1 MNQFINFFWTIIC
14 FAAVVV
20 YWISTGLTPGFY
32 IFIAISFIPA
42 ILPQKLM
49 AKLQLSKS
57 TRIYERLGVR
67 FICRFV
73 QQGDIANRI
82 SRKNKPGYRVI
93 VQKSNPSAYL
103 KTVAM
108 YERFHLMCLLF
119 FLFTTVAALLDGRF
133 VIAMMIM
140 ISNIIY
146 NFYPILLQQFN
157 RIRILRLTK
166 TI

>member
-1 MNQFINFFWTIIC
+1 MNQIINFFWTIVC

-20 YWISTGLTPGFY
+20 YWISAGLSSGFY
-32 IFIAISFIPA
+32 VFIAISFIPA
-42 ILPQKLM
+42 ILSQKTLN
-49 AKLQLSKS
+49 KLQLSKN
-57 TRIYERLGVR
+57 TRFYERLGVR
-67 FICRFV
+67 VIRRFV
-73 QQGDIANRI
+73 QHGDIANRI
-82 SRKNKPGYRVI
+82 SRKNKPGYQVI
-93 VQKSNPSAYL
+93 TQKSNPAAYL
-103 KTVAM
+103 KTIAM

-133 VIAMMIM
+133 IIAIMVM

-166 TI
+166 TM

>member
-1 MNQFINFFWTIIC
+1 MNQFINFFWTILS

-20 YWISTGLTPGFY
+20 YWLSVGLSPPFY
-32 IFIAISFIPA
+32 IFIAISFIPVF
-42 ILPQKLM
+42 LSQKLM

-57 TRIYERLGVR
+57 TRFYERLGVR
-67 FICRFV
+67 VIRRFV
-73 QQGDIANRI
+73 QHGDIANRI
-82 SRKNKPGYRVI
+82 SRKNKPGYQVI
-93 VQKSNPSAYL
+93 TQKSNPAAYL
-103 KTVAM
+103 KTIAM

-133 VIAMMIM
+133 IIAILIM